1 MFIWLIQMIYL
12 CKPKSTGNMFGRQ
25 TIVWTLDWI
34 NIIIDSNSK
43 LIDAVN
49 FEVVHYARLGRR
61 NLQP

>member
-1 MFIWLIQMIYL
+1 
-12 CKPKSTGNMFGRQ
+12 MFGRR